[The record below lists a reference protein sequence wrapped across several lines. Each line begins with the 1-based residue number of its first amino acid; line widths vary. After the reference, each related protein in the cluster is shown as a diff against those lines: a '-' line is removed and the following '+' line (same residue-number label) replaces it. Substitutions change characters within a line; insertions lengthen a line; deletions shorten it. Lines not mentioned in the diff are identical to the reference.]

1 MIKFLKNL
9 FSKKQSDQESN
20 KVETYKDLEDF
31 DVSEAVA
38 VMLLR
43 AANIDGNKDEK
54 EILLIKKLLNEQ
66 FNLDLNEVNLLI
78 AASSEKEEASADL
91 YKWSK
96 IINDNYSKEKKNIV
110 FSLMCE
116 IVNADGVI
124 DPFESNFIRRL
135 SGLLYISDKE
145 AGIIKKKILGT
156 KEKS

>member
-1 MIKFLKNL
+1 M
-9 FSKKQSDQESN
+9 KQSDQESN

-31 DVSEAVA
+31 DVIEAVA

>member
-9 FSKKQSDQESN
+9 FSKKRSDQESN

-31 DVSEAVA
+31 DVIEAVA

-91 YKWSK
+91 YIWSK

>member
-20 KVETYKDLEDF
+20 KVETYKDLKDF
-31 DVSEAVA
+31 DVIEAVA

>member
-1 MIKFLKNL
+1 MITCLKNL

-31 DVSEAVA
+31 DVIEAVA

>member
-1 MIKFLKNL
+1 MLKFLKNL
-9 FSKKQSDQESN
+9 FAKKHSDKESN
-20 KVETYKDLEDF
+20 KSETYKDLEDY
-31 DVSEAVA
+31 DVIEAVA

-43 AANIDGNKDEK
+43 AANIDGHKDEK

-66 FNLDLNEVNLLI
+66 FNLNPSEVELLI
-78 AASSEKEEASADL
+78 SSSSEREEESADL

-110 FSLMCE
+110 FGLMCE
-116 IVNADGVI
+116 IVNADDVI

-145 AGIIKKKILGT
+145 AGMIKKKILGA
-156 KEKS
+156 KEK

>member
-9 FSKKQSDQESN
+9 FSRKQSDQESN
-20 KVETYKDLEDF
+20 KVETFKDLEDF
-31 DVSEAVA
+31 DVIEAVA

-78 AASSEKEEASADL
+78 EASSEKEEASADL

>member
-9 FSKKQSDQESN
+9 FGKKPSDKEINQ
-20 KVETYKDLEDF
+20 VETYKDLDDS
-31 DVSEAVA
+31 DVIEAVA

-43 AANIDGNKDEK
+43 ASNIDGHKDEK

-66 FNLDLNEVNLLI
+66 FNLSPSEVESLI
-78 AASSEKEEASADL
+78 SSSSKKEEMSADL
-91 YKWSK
+91 YEWSK
-96 IINDNYSKEKKNIV
+96 IINNNYSKEKKNIV

-145 AGIIKKKILGT
+145 AGMIKKRILGV
-156 KEKS
+156 KEK

>member
-1 MIKFLKNL
+1 MFRLIKNL

-31 DVSEAVA
+31 DVIEAVA

>member
-1 MIKFLKNL
+1 MLKFLKNL
-9 FSKKQSDQESN
+9 FAKKHSDKESN
-20 KVETYKDLEDF
+20 KSETYKDLEDY
-31 DVSEAVA
+31 DVIEAVA

-43 AANIDGNKDEK
+43 AANIDGHKDEK

-66 FNLDLNEVNLLI
+66 FNINPSDVELLI
-78 AASSEKEEASADL
+78 SSSSEKEEESADL

-110 FSLMCE
+110 FGLMCE
-116 IVNADGVI
+116 IVNADDVI

-145 AGIIKKKILGT
+145 AGMIKKKILGA
-156 KEKS
+156 KEK

>member
-20 KVETYKDLEDF
+20 KVETYKDLEDY
-31 DVSEAVA
+31 DVIEAVA

>member
-31 DVSEAVA
+31 DVIEAVA

-96 IINDNYSKEKKNIV
+96 IINDNYTKEKKNIV

>member
-31 DVSEAVA
+31 DVIEAVA

-91 YKWSK
+91 YEWSK

>member
-31 DVSEAVA
+31 DVIEAVA

-78 AASSEKEEASADL
+78 ATSSEKEEASADL

-116 IVNADGVI
+116 IVNADVVI

>member
-31 DVSEAVA
+31 DVIEAVA

-66 FNLDLNEVNLLI
+66 FSLNPSEVELLI
-78 AASSEKEEASADL
+78 SSSSEKEEESADL

-110 FSLMCE
+110 FGLMCE
-116 IVNADGVI
+116 IVNADDVI

-145 AGIIKKKILGT
+145 AGMIKKKILGA
-156 KEKS
+156 KEK

>member
-9 FSKKQSDQESN
+9 FSKKQSDQKSN

-31 DVSEAVA
+31 DVIEAVA

-124 DPFESNFIRRL
+124 DPFESNLIRRL

>member
-9 FSKKQSDQESN
+9 FSRKQSDQESN

-31 DVSEAVA
+31 DVIEAVA

>member
-31 DVSEAVA
+31 DVIEAVA

-145 AGIIKKKILGT
+145 AGIIKKKILRT

>member
-9 FSKKQSDQESN
+9 FNKKQSDQESN

-31 DVSEAVA
+31 DVIEAVA

>member
-9 FSKKQSDQESN
+9 FSKKRSDQESN

-31 DVSEAVA
+31 DVIEAVA

-110 FSLMCE
+110 FSMMCE
-116 IVNADGVI
+116 IINADGVV

-135 SGLLYISDKE
+135 SGLLYISDKD
-145 AGIIKKKILGT
+145 AGIIKKKILKV
-156 KEKS
+156 KEV

>member
-1 MIKFLKNL
+1 MLKFLKNL
-9 FSKKQSDQESN
+9 FAKKHSDKESN
-20 KVETYKDLEDF
+20 KSETYKDLEDY
-31 DVSEAVA
+31 DVIEAVA

-43 AANIDGNKDEK
+43 AANIDGHKDEK

-66 FNLDLNEVNLLI
+66 FNLNPSEVELLI
-78 AASSEKEEASADL
+78 SSSSEKEEESADL

-110 FSLMCE
+110 FGLMCE
-116 IVNADGVI
+116 IVNADDVI

-145 AGIIKKKILGT
+145 AGMIKKKILGA
-156 KEKS
+156 KEK

>member
-9 FSKKQSDQESN
+9 FSKIQSDQESN

-31 DVSEAVA
+31 DVIEAVA

>member
-20 KVETYKDLEDF
+20 KVETFKDLEDF
-31 DVSEAVA
+31 DVIEAVA

>member
-31 DVSEAVA
+31 DVIEAVA

-78 AASSEKEEASADL
+78 AASSEKEEASVDL

-110 FSLMCE
+110 FSLMCK

>member
-31 DVSEAVA
+31 DVIEAVA

-66 FNLDLNEVNLLI
+66 FNLDPNEVNLLI

>member
-31 DVSEAVA
+31 DVIEAVA

-110 FSLMCE
+110 FSLMCK

>member
-31 DVSEAVA
+31 DVIEAVA

-96 IINDNYSKEKKNIV
+96 IINDNYSKERKNIV

>member
-9 FSKKQSDQESN
+9 FSMKQSDQESN

-31 DVSEAVA
+31 DVIEAVA

>member
-1 MIKFLKNL
+1 MKKFLKNL

-20 KVETYKDLEDF
+20 KVATYKDLEDF
-31 DVSEAVA
+31 DVIEAVA

>member
-31 DVSEAVA
+31 DVIEAVA

-78 AASSEKEEASADL
+78 AASSEKEEASTDL

-96 IINDNYSKEKKNIV
+96 IINENYSKEKKNIV

>member
-31 DVSEAVA
+31 DVIEAVA

-110 FSLMCE
+110 FSIMCD

>member
-31 DVSEAVA
+31 DVIEAVA

-116 IVNADGVI
+116 IVIADGVI

>member
-1 MIKFLKNL
+1 MIKVLKNL

-20 KVETYKDLEDF
+20 KVETYKDIEDF
-31 DVSEAVA
+31 DVIEAVA

>member
-9 FSKKQSDQESN
+9 FSKKRSDQESN

-31 DVSEAVA
+31 DVIEAVA

>member
-9 FSKKQSDQESN
+9 FNMKQSDQESN

-31 DVSEAVA
+31 DVIEAVA